1 MTVFHLIVIAIITV
15 TVVAIGWW
23 IVTTITII
31 LDGYSNAA
39 FAVCVCVIS
48 ISIACAAEEPPRNRS
63 RDQCQESRCTLS
75 LDNSDFLRR

>member
-48 ISIACAAEEPPRNRS
+48 ISIACRRRTAAQSIEGSMPRVA
-63 RDQCQESRCTLS
+63 LHIVA
-75 LDNSDFLRR
+75 